1 LGAAGAEGR
10 LADWETFESPFIAR
24 LESARIRLKEGS

>member
-1 LGAAGAEGR
+1 M
-10 LADWETFESPFIAR
+10 TR